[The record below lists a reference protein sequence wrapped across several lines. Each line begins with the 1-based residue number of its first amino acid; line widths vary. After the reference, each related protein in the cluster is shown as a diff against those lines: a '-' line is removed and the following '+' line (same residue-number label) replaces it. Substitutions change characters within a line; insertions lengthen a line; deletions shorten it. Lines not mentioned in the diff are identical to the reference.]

1 MSKYTQLK
9 NSIPFIIL
17 ILVPLM
23 VIIPSIGSINY
34 PAGSQF
40 SDLAITH
47 LSNAEFI
54 KDSILVDHQV
64 PLWNPLIM
72 SGYPFAGDPLSGLWY
87 PPGWLVLLFPLP
99 LGINLVTALHI
110 GAGAIGIF
118 LLLKKLSVRWEIAF
132 IFGVCFA
139 LVPKIYAHYG
149 AGHIT
154 YLYAVCLTP
163 LLLWSESCRHE
174 GKTYLSKTNII
185 LSALIV
191 LADMRWFPFAL
202 IAWWCIAAIT
212 RMDYS
217 SNRGET
223 KSETFQEFWR
233 ILSRISIE
241 AIISLLIAAPL
252 LLPFLEFLVRSTR
265 INMSGGENL
274 IYSLPPGRLLGLL
287 IPPEGGFPEWI
298 IYPGIGIIF
307 LVILSLSTRKWMIL
321 LPASIFV
328 FSLVWSLGNN
338 VTIIG
343 FFESLPG
350 LNLIR
355 VPPRIIFLGEIMA
368 VLAAAFTLDWL
379 INQTDSK
386 VKKRINLII
395 IGSCLFIILFGAGV
409 GILQGRLNNSILR
422 LLILTPCIAGSVIM
436 LVKNK
441 QKMIPTIMFGM
452 VLIVDL
458 YLTDITLFG
467 PSIRQNLPEVNAV
480 GIINKDKSLFR
491 VYSPTYSIGQEVAEE
506 NGLQLVQG
514 VNPMQLDSYVKYL
527 EKATNIPYEKYSV
540 VIPPLVDPNTE
551 SDRRSRTI
559 GEMNTKFLN
568 ELNVKY
574 LIFNSPL
581 IEAEGWKLISS
592 TEDQWL
598 YENQTKT
605 SRAVILQSTAEPI
618 TNGVNITMYSPNEVI
633 ISVDQSDEGVLKLRD
648 ISYPGWRVWVDG
660 IEKPIDEC
668 GIFRCVQLPL
678 NSKQVIF
685 KYQPIPYI
693 LDYSFLCYSS

>member
-17 ILVPLM
+17 ILVPLV

-34 PAGSQF
+34 PTGSQF

-47 LSNAEFI
+47 LPNAEFI
-54 KDSILVDHQV
+54 KHSILVDHQI

-87 PPGWLVLLFPLP
+87 PPGWLALLFPLP

-110 GAGAIGIF
+110 GAGAIGLF

-139 LVPKIYAHYG
+139 LLPKIYAHYG

-163 LLLWSESCRHE
+163 LLMWSESCRPE

-212 RMDYS
+212 RMEYS
-217 SNRGET
+217 SNRGVT
-223 KSETFQEFWR
+223 KSETFQEFRR
-233 ILSRISIE
+233 ILSRVSIE
-241 AIISLLIAAPL
+241 VIISLLIAAPL
-252 LLPFLEFLVRSTR
+252 LLPFFEFLLRSTR
-265 INMSGGENL
+265 IHITGGENL

-287 IPPEGGFPEWI
+287 IPAEGGFPEWI

-307 LVILSLSTRKWMIL
+307 LVILSLSTRKWKIL
-321 LPASIFV
+321 LPAGIFV

-379 INQTDSK
+379 IASNRRKGKEANKSDHYW
-386 VKKRINLII
+386 I
-395 IGSCLFIILFGAGV
+395 LFIHNTFRSGD
-409 GILQGRLNNSILR
+409 RN
-422 LLILTPCIAGSVIM
+422 IA
-436 LVKNK
+436 
-441 QKMIPTIMFGM
+441 
-452 VLIVDL
+452 
-458 YLTDITLFG
+458 
-467 PSIRQNLPEVNAV
+467 RA
-480 GIINKDKSLFR
+480 
-491 VYSPTYSIGQEVAEE
+491 
-506 NGLQLVQG
+506 
-514 VNPMQLDSYVKYL
+514 
-527 EKATNIPYEKYSV
+527 
-540 VIPPLVDPNTE
+540 
-551 SDRRSRTI
+551 
-559 GEMNTKFLN
+559 
-568 ELNVKY
+568 
-574 LIFNSPL
+574 
-581 IEAEGWKLISS
+581 IE
-592 TEDQWL
+592 
-598 YENQTKT
+598 
-605 SRAVILQSTAEPI
+605 
-618 TNGVNITMYSPNEVI
+618 
-633 ISVDQSDEGVLKLRD
+633 
-648 ISYPGWRVWVDG
+648 
-660 IEKPIDEC
+660 
-668 GIFRCVQLPL
+668 
-678 NSKQVIF
+678 
-685 KYQPIPYI
+685 
-693 LDYSFLCYSS
+693 